1 MQNLKEMFRYLAF
14 ILFSLFM
21 FTSVVGQ
28 DSTYM
33 QIRDGHWYTEVE
45 PDSLTTPI
53 QVLDSI
59 DVVGPERVYDRLTG
73 DTYIWS
79 GVDSTWHKV
88 IVDDSLSGAITARNP
103 YGEMILGAD
112 DVLTFA
118 GGSTTALQIDSL
130 VAGLNSQFS
139 VDTATLTYNGTVPF
153 IAQVTYTITGSFPE
167 ATTIQAN
174 VGINASSVVKSVIQT
189 SESNIDES
197 FILSKS
203 FLIQI
208 NPGDDIQLLIA
219 PGTHTGDDDL
229 TVTEANINII
239 RVD

>member
-1 MQNLKEMFRYLAF
+1 MKNSIKTLFKFVLFIAF
-14 ILFSLFM
+14 TFWMGSNAFA
-21 FTSVVGQ
+21 Q

-53 QVLDSI
+53 QVLDST

-79 GVDSTWHKV
+79 GVDSTWNLVAVHGRT
-88 IVDDSLSGAITARNP
+88 SA
-103 YGEMILGAD
+103 YGEMELGAD
-112 DVLTFA
+112 NVLSFLA
-118 GGSTTALQIDSL
+118 SSTTALQIDSL

-139 VDTATLTYNGTVPF
+139 VDTATLTYNGTEAF
-153 IAQVTYTITGSFPE
+153 IAKIDYTVTASFPE
-167 ATTIQAN
+167 ATNITTS
-174 VGINASSVVKSVIQT
+174 VGINAATVVKSVIT
-189 SESNIDES
+189 TFESALDEPV
-197 FILSKS
+197 ILTKS
-203 FLIQI
+203 FLVQI
-208 NPGDDIQLLIA
+208 NPGDDIQLLIG

-229 TVTEANINII
+229 TVTEANINIT